1 MIADRA
7 PAVASLQETGE
18 EVLKAADEDTKAP
31 TEEGLRKVT
40 SQWQEL
46 NDLVNTRKSALDVAM
61 EASIKFGGLLADA
74 NQKIAAAQEEL
85 QGQQLGQKAA
95 PEEIQVEA
103 NKLQVWKYSPLYF
116 QRKATFPDLRQFKDV
131 KLGFLILVLAHFSL
145 KHITEGEECNRVI

>member
-1 MIADRA
+1 
-7 PAVASLQETGE
+7 
-18 EVLKAADEDTKAP
+18 
-31 TEEGLRKVT
+31 
-40 SQWQEL
+40 
-46 NDLVNTRKSALDVAM
+46 M

-116 QRKATFPDLRQFKDV
+116 QRKVTFRVLRQFKHV
-131 KLGFLILVLAHFSL
+131 KASL
-145 KHITEGEECNRVI
+145 WVYLLTFR